1 MANFGWDLAIIAALG
16 LFGIV
21 CFKLAYGLG
30 APVWPKQFATRLPTL
45 PWLSSGEV
53 GELAN
58 LGLIAAIL
66 LVLLV
71 LTPDANLLDLIRLN
85 WVDALAVVLIVTA
98 GVTLYSVI
106 AVRKVR
112 RANFRPGIKKTEHN
126 LRLLARG
133 YRFYIG
139 YGAAI
144 SLLIMA
150 IFGITVHQIFIDY
163 DRFQLVST
171 KVDAILQELRGMD
184 DAAGSALQTR
194 FEVLFGT
201 QRVAEGYILD
211 QVNSLLMLLLC
222 VMLAYSIVYGTS
234 IRQVFAE
241 EALHVLRIIVAI
253 LVAVCLIYGCAIFF
267 TLHIN
272 FVDNL
277 LGQLGLY
284 ESRMNQ
290 GPWDVTQRY
299 HELIAELSR
308 QRGIFGFLVALTT
321 GRGGLILVTP
331 VAGYFLQSMLS
342 GRGNQQPSPNTGT
355 K

>member
-1 MANFGWDLAIIAALG
+1 MANFGFDLAIIAALC
-16 LFGIV
+16 LFGV
-21 CFKLAYGLG
+21 LCFKLAYSFG
-30 APVWPKQFATRLPTL
+30 APVWPKQFATTLPTL
-45 PWLSSGEV
+45 PSLSSGEV

-66 LVLLV
+66 LILLI
-71 LTPDANLLDLIRLN
+71 LTPDANLLGLISLN
-85 WVDALAVVLIVTA
+85 WLYAAAVTLIVVL
-98 GVTLYSVI
+98 GVAVYSVV

-126 LRLLARG
+126 LRLFARG
-133 YRFYIG
+133 YRFYVG

-144 SLLIMA
+144 ALLIIA
-150 IFGITVHQIFIDY
+150 IFAITIHQIFIDF
-163 DRFQLVST
+163 DRFQLVSL
-171 KVDAILQELRGMD
+171 KVDSILRELGGMG
-184 DAAGSALQTR
+184 DAAGETLQTK

-253 LVAVCLIYGCAIFF
+253 LVALSLIYGCTIFF
-267 TLHIN
+267 TLHIG
-272 FVDNL
+272 FVDKL
-277 LGQLGLY
+277 LSQLALY
-284 ESRMNQ
+284 EARMNN
-290 GPWDVTQRY
+290 GPWGVTQRY

-342 GRGNQQPSPNTGT
+342 NKGGQHQKPSLGN